1 MEYFIWAIVAILM
14 IFFVYEAIMEAVW
27 MYRRKKH
34 PKYFELENELLA
46 ATVDLMNFFNTKLK
60 PAADEYLHQ
69 SHKAKQA
76 KGELIEQ
83 ELDVCDKLYERYETA
98 NAIYENKSKHCREI
112 LAEMDEY
119 EKEHNLKWHKSTKI
133 V

>member
-14 IFFVYEAIMEAVW
+14 LFFVYEAITEAVW
-27 MYRRKKH
+27 TYRSKKH

-46 ATVDLMNFFNTKLK
+46 ASVDLMNFFNTKLQ
-60 PAADEYLHQ
+60 PAADEYLQ
-69 SHKAKQA
+69 KSFEARQL
-76 KGELIEQ
+76 KGQLIEQ
-83 ELDVCDKLYERYETA
+83 KLDVCDKLYERYVAA

-112 LAEMDEY
+112 IAKMDEY